1 MPVIKINHTSVHV
14 QEMNKGAKETILLIH
29 GMFSNLS
36 VYYFNIAPI
45 LAKQFHVV
53 MYDLKS
59 HGMSGKEKDGY
70 DLNSLTDDLL
80 ALMETLE
87 LKAVHLV
94 GYSFGGL
101 VALRM
106 ASRFPGR
113 VKKLAVIEAPD
124 PGENERLGIMD
135 MYSKEFLIDYI
146 NNFTDTTR
154 FRMGKRQLEKNH
166 RMYEYLFNETS
177 IKSDLS
183 KERGFFS
190 GKEIGYIK
198 QDTLLLYGKDS
209 DCVPSGQTLYD
220 RLTRSKIALLN
231 GDHNLPLQ
239 QPEETAIRLKDFF
252 EGWQSKFRQINNK
265 IWQGLRL

>member
-1 MPVIKINHTSVHV
+1 
-14 QEMNKGAKETILLIH
+14 MNKGAKETVLLIH

-45 LAKQFHVV
+45 LARHFHVV

-59 HGMSGKEKDGY
+59 HGMSSKSKEGY

-101 VALRM
+101 IALRM
-106 ASRFPGR
+106 AIRFPGR

-124 PGENERLGIMD
+124 PGENEKLGIID

-146 NNFTDTTR
+146 DNFTDTTR
-154 FRMGKRQLEKNH
+154 FKMGKRQLEKNH
-166 RMYEYLFNETS
+166 RMYDYLFNESS
-177 IKSDLS
+177 IKADLG
-183 KERGFFS
+183 KERSFFS
-190 GKEIGYIK
+190 GGEIGAVR

-209 DCVPSGQTLYD
+209 DCVPSGKTLYD
-220 RLTRSKIALLN
+220 RLTRSRIVLLD

-239 QPEETAIRLKDFF
+239 QPEATALKLKDFF
-252 EGWQSKFRQINNK
+252 EGWQHKFRQINNR

>member
-1 MPVIKINHTSVHV
+1 MPVIKVNHTSVHI

-45 LAKQFHVV
+45 LAKNFHVV

-59 HGMSGKEKDGY
+59 HGMSGKSQYGY
-70 DLNSLTDDLL
+70 DLNALTDDLL
-80 ALMETLE
+80 ALMEALD

-106 ASRFPGR
+106 AIRYPGR

-124 PGENERLGIMD
+124 PGENEKLGIID

-146 NNFTDTTR
+146 NNFTDTTKIK
-154 FRMGKRQLEKNH
+154 MGKRQLEKNH

-177 IKSDLS
+177 IKSDLK
-183 KERGFFS
+183 KERTFFAE
-190 GKEIGYIK
+190 KEIAVIK

-220 RLTRSKIALLN
+220 RLTRSKLVLLD
-231 GDHNLPLQ
+231 GDHNLPIQ
-239 QPEETAIRLKDFF
+239 QPEDTANRLKDFF
-252 EGWQSKFRQINNK
+252 EGW
-265 IWQGLRL
+265 

>member
-1 MPVIKINHTSVHV
+1 MPVIKVNHHSVHV
-14 QEMNKGAKETILLIH
+14 QEMNKGAKETVLLIH

-45 LAKQFHVV
+45 LAQHFHVV

-59 HGMSGKEKDGY
+59 HGMSSKSKEGY

-101 VALRM
+101 IALRM
-106 ASRFPGR
+106 AIRFPGR

-124 PGENERLGIMD
+124 PGENERLGIID

-154 FRMGKRQLEKNH
+154 FQMGKRQLEKNH
-166 RMYEYLFNETS
+166 RMYDYLFNESS
-177 IKSDLS
+177 IKADLG

-190 GKEIGYIK
+190 GGEIGFIS

-209 DCVPSGQTLYD
+209 DCVPSGNTLYD
-220 RLTRSKIALLN
+220 RLTRSKIVLLD

-239 QPEETAIRLKDFF
+239 QPEATALKLKDFF
-252 EGWQSKFRQINNK
+252 EGWQHKFRQINHR